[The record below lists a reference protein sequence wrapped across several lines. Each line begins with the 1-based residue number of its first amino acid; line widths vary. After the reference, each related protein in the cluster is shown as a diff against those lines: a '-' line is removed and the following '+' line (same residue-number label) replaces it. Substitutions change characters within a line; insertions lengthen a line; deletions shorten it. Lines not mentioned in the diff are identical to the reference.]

1 MALNIVKYPI
11 SAKIERRLGENYPNP
26 CLITEQDI
34 VRYVYGTKPSQENLW
49 TKNPKELTKS
59 ARIIANHIVWENIN
73 DYPTYRWWRMVNW
86 TKDQNGNVVKK
97 TPLFLD
103 WFDSRFGTDLNSKQD
118 IFTSGRGG
126 KQKYTAEEKLKK
138 FVQVSNANPNVDSEV
153 VAFLGLDSVREE
165 EKKQLIDAVKTECRK
180 YLITTFD
187 VPPIPA
193 NLVIQFTDS
202 RLGNF
207 DVSVLKPD
215 LREQIRPAFI
225 AWENAK
231 LRLDSLNKELSLNKA
246 VKSEY
251 ELWINTINQGI
262 QANDS
267 RVWDNL
273 IYNFGATCIPIGTRD
288 ANGFLLQGAL
298 WQTGRDYDY
307 GAAGDRFD
315 YYQTM
320 ERCSPDYSR
329 KNPNMGYTEI
339 IENGNKVPFGTQG
352 NWNCTANN
360 EFPSSTLGASGTRY
374 EGLNFGRKF
383 ASGSVSQICDVSKLP
398 PKKFRVAQETLM
410 STGWQEAARN
420 EQRNVV
426 YSRLSYLK
434 NNEIFSLNR
443 KIKNLEENL
452 IPNAQKTLQ
461 ISFNKW
467 QEIQALVVRYLSYST
482 LIRQEAERAATMS
495 EKIEAERKQKLLEE
509 QTKRELA
516 RQNYGIERTKDQK
529 KVLIGGA
536 LFLAGGLAAVNNF
549 GGESGKIISILIG
562 LGGALYA
569 VNELRKSDSFEIKIE
584 DEQNV
589 QQQSVISQI
598 VKELELSD
606 KKNNLGTQ
614 TPKSKKADI
623 FYQQNS
629 SKKSIANINFLTD
642 FDKAIQSKIS
652 SGSQINFVGGQN
664 ENYDFLLKNAF

>member
-11 SAKIERRLGENYPNP
+11 SAKIEKRLGANYPNP
-26 CLITEQDI
+26 CVITEQDI
-34 VRYVYGTKPSQENLW
+34 VQYVYGTKPTQENLW

-59 ARIIANHIVWENIN
+59 ARVIANHIVWGTIN
-73 DYPTYRWWRMVNW
+73 DYPTYRWWRMVNYSINA
-86 TKDQNGNVVKK
+86 NGNVVQRQ
-97 TPLFLD
+97 PLFLD
-103 WFDSRFGTDLNSKQD
+103 WFDNRFGTDLNSQED
-118 IFTSGRGG
+118 IFAVGRGG

-138 FVQVSNANPNVDSEV
+138 FVEISNQNPNVDAETI
-153 VAFLGLDSVREE
+153 AFLGLDSVREE
-165 EKKQLIDAVKTECRK
+165 EKKQLIDGVKNECRK

-193 NLVIQFTDS
+193 NLAIQFTDS

-231 LRLDSLNKELSLNKA
+231 LRLDSLNKQLSLSKA

-262 QANDS
+262 RANDS

-288 ANGFLLQGAL
+288 SNGFILQGAL
-298 WQTGRDYDY
+298 WQTGKEFDY
-307 GAAGDRFD
+307 GAAGDKFD
-315 YYQTM
+315 YYETI

-339 IENGNKVPFGTQG
+339 IENGQKVPFGTQG

-360 EFPSSTLGASGTRY
+360 EFSSSTLGASGTNY

-383 ASGSVSQICDVSKLP
+383 ASGSISQICDVSKLP

-410 STGWQEAARN
+410 RAGLWQEGARN
-420 EQRNVV
+420 DQRNVV
-426 YSRLSYLK
+426 LARLSYLK

-452 IPNAQKTLQ
+452 IPTAEKTLE
-461 ISFNKW
+461 IAFKKW
-467 QEIQALVVRYLSYST
+467 QEIQALVVRYLTYST
-482 LIRQEAERAATMS
+482 LIRQEAERAATMA

-509 QTKRELA
+509 ETKRRIA
-516 RQNYGIERTKDQK
+516 RENYGIERTKDQN

-536 LFLAGGLAAVNNF
+536 IFVLGAFSAINNF
-549 GGESGKIISILIG
+549 GGETGKLVSLVVGI
-562 LGGALYA
+562 GGAFYA
-569 VNELRKSDSFEIKIE
+569 LNELRKEDSFEVKI
-584 DEQNV
+584 DQEQD
-589 QQQSVISQI
+589 QQQEQSIIDQVVDELGGNKNTQTKVGISQ
-598 VKELELSD
+598 KCSGRLTLE
-606 KKNNLGTQ
+606 
-614 TPKSKKADI
+614 
-623 FYQQNS
+623 QQRECEGYVGF
-629 SKKSIANINFLTD
+629 ANFLQFT
-642 FDKAIQSKIS
+642 
-652 SGSQINFVGGQN
+652 GGENVG
-664 ENYDFLLKNAF
+664 FLKNAF

>member
-11 SAKIERRLGENYPNP
+11 SAKIEKRLGANYPNP
-26 CLITEQDI
+26 CVITEQDI
-34 VRYVYGTKPSQENLW
+34 VQYVYGTKPTQENLW

-59 ARIIANHIVWENIN
+59 ARIIANHIVWGNIN
-73 DYPTYRWWRMVNW
+73 DYKTYRWWRMVNW
-86 TKDQNGNVVKK
+86 TKDQNGNVVKR
-97 TPLFLD
+97 PILFLT
-103 WFDSRFGTDLNSKQD
+103 WFDNRFGTDLNSTQD
-118 IFTSGRGG
+118 IFAVGKGG

-138 FVQVSNANPNVDSEV
+138 FVEISNANPNVDSEI
-153 VAFLGLDSVREE
+153 VAFLGLESVREE
-165 EKKQLIDAVKTECRK
+165 EKKQLIDGVKTECRK

-193 NLVIQFTDS
+193 NLAIQFTDS

-231 LRLDSLNKELSLNKA
+231 LRLDSLNKQLNLNKA

-267 RVWDNL
+267 KVWDNL

-288 ANGFLLQGAL
+288 SNGFILQGAL
-298 WQTGRDYDY
+298 WQTGKEYDY

-315 YYQTM
+315 YYGTM

-339 IENGNKVPFGTQG
+339 IENGQKVPFGTQG

-360 EFPSSTLGASGTRY
+360 EFPSSTFGASGTTY

-383 ASGSVSQICDVSKLP
+383 AFGSVSQICDVGKLP
-398 PKKFRVAQETLM
+398 PKKFRVAEESIMT
-410 STGWQEAARN
+410 TGWQEAARN

-426 YSRLSYLK
+426 YGRLSYLK

-452 IPNAQKTLQ
+452 IPTAEKTLQ
-461 ISFNKW
+461 IAFNKW
-467 QEIQALVVRYLSYST
+467 QEVQALVVRYLSYST
-482 LIRQEAERAATMS
+482 LLRQEAERAVTMS
-495 EKIEAERKQKLLEE
+495 EKIEAERKQKLLDE
-509 QTKRELA
+509 QTKRDLA
-516 RQNYGIERTKDQK
+516 RENYGIERTKDQN

-536 LFLAGGLAAVNNF
+536 ICLLGAFSAINNF
-549 GGESGKIISILIG
+549 GGETGKLISLAVGI
-562 LGGALYA
+562 GGAFYA
-569 VNELRKSDSFEIKIE
+569 LNELRKEDSFEVKIDQSQEQEQSIINQVVDELGSNDELKVIQNAPFGKIE
-584 DEQNV
+584 AGTMGRVVVVDNTKFMTDLGKAFDSRLN
-589 QQQSVISQI
+589 QSNFFGF
-598 VKELELSD
+598 SD
-606 KKNNLGTQ
+606 GN
-614 TPKSKKADI
+614 
-623 FYQQNS
+623 Y
-629 SKKSIANINFLTD
+629 
-642 FDKAIQSKIS
+642 
-652 SGSQINFVGGQN
+652 VG
-664 ENYDFLLKNAF
+664 YLKNSF